1 MCSHTKEQFDKITGN
16 KEKAKEL
23 KLGFNLDRKE
33 VEDKVNSAL
42 RKEPAYLLGLVEGR
56 EGVIKEAKLIN
67 LIEIRKKWDVVYAQ
81 RKAIDALTFIEA
93 FNFWLL
99 EEINDEKKLGGKD
112 RTSSK
117 QGVCV
122 PKTMTYPVV
131 SPNKVLLIGLLL
143 LFLFV
148 SGCDL
153 ERSGKF
159 SIKDYELNCRNVCL
173 GQLLTFDN
181 VTVDDKYYYY
191 CYCNRIERFK
201 R

>member
-1 MCSHTKEQFDKITGN
+1 MAKSKVKFGEGN
-16 KEKAKEL
+16 
-23 KLGFNLDRKE
+23 
-33 VEDKVNSAL
+33 
-42 RKEPAYLLGLVEGR
+42 
-56 EGVIKEAKLIN
+56 
-67 LIEIRKKWDVVYAQ
+67 
-81 RKAIDALTFIEA
+81 
-93 FNFWLL
+93 
-99 EEINDEKKLGGKD
+99 D
-112 RTSSK
+112 RTTSCGRNESK
-117 QGVCV
+117 HN
-122 PKTMTYPVV
+122 PVV
-131 SPNKVLLIGLLL
+131 SPKKVLLIGLLL

-181 VTVDDKYYYY
+181 VTVDDKYYY